1 LFTFI
6 LERNISSSGT
16 NTFIKPRKINSV
28 IANNRA
34 SVCVLVIRERAES
47 KNYHT
52 RRIPVGES
60 PARRSLS
67 DSEHQLRASD
77 EKIATGILAQHVVV
91 VLIVLWGDRKRSRSH
106 ANPLSPDSPLDHS
119 MHANRVSRR
128 NMSQLKSAKQERDH
142 ELTRG
147 HFGWAANFKLDA
159 PFTW

>member
-1 LFTFI
+1 LHIVHFYF
-6 LERNISSSGT
+6 
-16 NTFIKPRKINSV
+16 RKKYFLLWHKHLYQAEKNKQRDSKQQSECV
-28 IANNRA
+28 RLSHQRA
-34 SVCVLVIRERAES
+34 RAES

-128 NMSQLKSAKQERDH
+128 NMTQLKSAKQERDH
-142 ELTRG
+142 EVDPWSLWMG
-147 HFGWAANFKLDA
+147 S
-159 PFTW
+159 